1 MTKCLGTLALAAIG
15 LAAAPQALKAQE
27 HALCPAGNATA
38 RGTYIS
44 QATGYIVGV
53 GPVTGVGIMTLDGKG
68 NGLLSS
74 TSSANGVI
82 SKGELAATYTLS
94 TDCIMNLTM
103 ADGSTYDGVFSPDG
117 SSSDWMATGSGAVL
131 SGTLKRIGH

>member
-1 MTKCLGTLALAAIG
+1 MKKNLVIFALAAIG

-27 HALCPAGNATA
+27 DALCPAGKATA

-44 QATGYIVGV
+44 YATGYIVGV
-53 GPVTGVGIMTLDGKG
+53 GPITGVGVMTLDGKG
-68 NGLLSS
+68 KGLLNS
-74 TSSANGVI
+74 TSSVNGVI

-117 SSSDWMATGSGAVL
+117 NSSDWMATGSGAVL
-131 SGTLKRIGH
+131 SGTLKRIGR